1 MKKFLALAIF
11 ALVSQPAHA
20 GIFDLMIYGPPDRY
34 GQAFAQCAAS
44 TVTAAQE
51 LECARQYV
59 IRDPVPAVGVADGVF
74 RARARAC

>member
-34 GQAFAQCAAS
+34 GQAFAQCD
-44 TVTAAQE
+44 
-51 LECARQYV
+51 
-59 IRDPVPAVGVADGVF
+59 RDG
-74 RARARAC
+74 RARNMPP

>member
-44 TVTAAQE
+44 TVTAAQGICRPE
-51 LECARQYV
+51 RNVAGRLTFKCVQ
-59 IRDPVPAVGVADGVF
+59 VPRGRPGYGDH
-74 RARARAC
+74 